1 MQEHY
6 ERLLKKAKDELE
18 KLRKQVDESHQK
30 LSFTQKWYV
39 SCRNDAVYQG
49 REFLKDK

>member
-18 KLRKQVDESHQK
+18 ELRKQVDESHQK
-30 LSFTQKWYV
+30 FLFAQKWYV
-39 SCRNDAVYQG
+39 YYRTCAVYQG
-49 REFLKDK
+49 